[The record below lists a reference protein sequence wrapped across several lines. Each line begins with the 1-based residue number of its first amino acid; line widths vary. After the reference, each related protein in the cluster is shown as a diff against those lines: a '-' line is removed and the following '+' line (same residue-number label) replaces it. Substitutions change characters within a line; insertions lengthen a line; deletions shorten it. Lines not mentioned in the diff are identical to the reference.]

1 VNDAGGHADLTAGLD
16 GLLVEAD
23 AAVAR
28 RRTLPDA
35 RFPIHTC
42 YVPADAYTAATIGEW
57 GEQARQVL
65 AAHAE
70 HPELPDVLGLT
81 PQLLAEVLPRA
92 QAMLELRPVQDLRI
106 DFEDG
111 YGLRSDAEEDTHA
124 ALAATALAATRDRTG
139 WAGLRVRSMEA
150 ATRQRAVRTLA
161 GFLAA
166 LQAAG
171 GDPTGLIVTL
181 PKVSHPDQVRA
192 MSVICFR
199 LEARHNLP
207 PGTLRLEVQIELP
220 AAVLAADGTAP
231 AGAFI
236 DAAGGRCD
244 GLHFGTYDYSAA
256 LGIDPA
262 EQRADHPA
270 AEHAKAVLQL
280 AAAGRGVRVVDG
292 SSNVLPIGS
301 AVLDA
306 WRIQARIVRRALVLG
321 ITQGWDLHPAQLP
334 CRYLVTLGHLRSG
347 VPTACARLSAY
358 RSRAAGGFLDEPA
371 TEAALRGF
379 LDRALVLGAM
389 DPDEAPRPPERVH
402 SGPTAIHGGP
412 NAETTVS

>member
-1 VNDAGGHADLTAGLD
+1 VSDDAASADLTAGLD
-16 GLLVEAD
+16 ALLAQAD

-28 RRTLPDA
+28 RLPVPSG

-42 YVPADAYTAATIGEW
+42 YVPADAYTTATVEDW
-57 GEQARQVL
+57 GYRARRVL
-65 AAHAE
+65 TAHAE
-70 HPELPDVLGLT
+70 HPDLPDVLGLT
-81 PQLLAEVLPRA
+81 PELLAQVLPRA
-92 QAMLELRPVQDLRI
+92 RAMLDRMPVQDLRI

-111 YGLRSDAEEDTHA
+111 YGRQTEAEEDRHA
-124 ALAATALAATRDRTG
+124 SLAATALATTRGRTG
-139 WAGLRVRSMEA
+139 WAGLRIRSMEA
-150 ATRQRAVRTLA
+150 PTRDRGVRTLG

-166 LQAAG
+166 FCDAG

-192 MSVICFR
+192 VDLVCAR
-199 LEARHNLP
+199 LEVRHGLP
-207 PGTLRLEVQIELP
+207 AGALRLEVQIELP

-231 AGAFI
+231 AVAFL

-280 AAAGRGVRVVDG
+280 AAAGRGARVVDG
-292 SSNVLPIGS
+292 SSNVLPLGG

-306 WRIQARIVRRALVLG
+306 WRIQARIVRRALVHG
-321 ITQGWDLHPAQLP
+321 VSQGWDLHPAQLP
-334 CRYLVTLGHLRSG
+334 CRYLVTLGHFRSG
-347 VPTACARLSAY
+347 VPAARARLSAY
-358 RSRAAGGFLDEPA
+358 RSRADAGFLDEPA

-379 LDRALVLGAM
+379 LDRARLLGAI
-389 DPDEAPRPPERVH
+389 DPDEAP
-402 SGPTAIHGGP
+402 
-412 NAETTVS
+412 

>member
-1 VNDAGGHADLTAGLD
+1 VVSDDLAAGLD
-16 GLLVEAD
+16 ALLADAD

-28 RRTLPDA
+28 RQPA
-35 RFPIHTC
+35 PGGRFPIHTC
-42 YVPADAYTAATIGEW
+42 YVPADVYTAETVDRW
-57 GEQARQVL
+57 GSHARQAL
-65 AAHAE
+65 DEYAG
-70 HPELPDVLGLT
+70 HPDLPEALGLS
-81 PQLLAEVLPRA
+81 PDLLAEVVPRTR
-92 QAMLELRPVQDLRI
+92 AMLDRMPVQDLRI

-111 YGLRSDAEEDTHA
+111 YGRRPDAEEDAHVTH
-124 ALAATALAATRDRTG
+124 AATALAGTRTRTD
-139 WAGLRVRSMEA
+139 WAGLRIRSMEV
-150 ATRQRAVRTLA
+150 ATRHRAVRTLA

-166 LQAAG
+166 FCAAG
-171 GDPTGLIVTL
+171 GGPTGLIVTL

-192 MSVICFR
+192 MDLVCAR
-199 LEARHNLP
+199 LESRHGLP
-207 PGTLRLEVQIELP
+207 AATLRLEVQIELP

-231 AGAFI
+231 AVAFL

-292 SSNVLPIGS
+292 SSNVLPVGD

-321 ITQGWDLHPAQLP
+321 ISQGWDLHPGQLP

-347 VPTACARLSAY
+347 APAAGARLTAY

-371 TEAALRGF
+371 TEAALQGF
-379 LDRALVLGAM
+379 LDRAVALGAV
-389 DPDEAPRPPERVH
+389 DPDEF
-402 SGPTAIHGGP
+402 G
-412 NAETTVS
+412 

>member
-1 VNDAGGHADLTAGLD
+1 V
-16 GLLVEAD
+16 LV
-23 AAVAR
+23 
-28 RRTLPDA
+28 
-35 RFPIHTC
+35 
-42 YVPADAYTAATIGEW
+42 
-57 GEQARQVL
+57 
-65 AAHAE
+65 AHAG
-70 HPELPDVLGLT
+70 HPDLPAVLGLT
-81 PQLLAEVLPRA
+81 PELLAEVLPRA
-92 QAMLELRPVQDLRI
+92 RTMLDRMPVQDLRI

-111 YGLRSDAEEDTHA
+111 YGRRSDAAEDMHA

-161 GFLAA
+161 RFLAA
-166 LQAAG
+166 LRAAD

-192 MSVICFR
+192 IGLICSR
-199 LEARHNLP
+199 LEARHDLP
-207 PGTLRLEVQIELP
+207 AGTLRLEVQIELP

-231 AGAFI
+231 CGGFI

-244 GLHFGTYDYSAA
+244 GLHFGTYDYTAA

-280 AAAGRGVRVVDG
+280 AAAERGVRVVDG
-292 SSNVLPIGS
+292 SSNVLPVGDT
-301 AVLDA
+301 VLEG

-334 CRYLVTLGHLRSG
+334 CRYLVTLGHLRAG

-389 DPDEAPRPPERVH
+389 DPGEAP
-402 SGPTAIHGGP
+402 
-412 NAETTVS
+412 

>member
-1 VNDAGGHADLTAGLD
+1 MTDHAASSDLTAGLD
-16 GLLVEAD
+16 ALLAAAD
-23 AAVAR
+23 TAVAR
-28 RRTLPDA
+28 RQAAPGG

-42 YVPADAYTAATIGEW
+42 YVPADAYTAETVEEW
-57 GEQARQVL
+57 GSHARQVL
-65 AAHAE
+65 EAYAE
-70 HPELPDVLGLT
+70 HPDLPEALGLARD
-81 PQLLAEVLPRA
+81 LLAEVLPRTR
-92 QAMLELRPVQDLRI
+92 AMLDRMPVQDLRI

-111 YGLRSDAEEDTHA
+111 YGRRHDAEEDAHVTH
-124 ALAATALAATRDRTG
+124 AATALAATRTRTD
-139 WAGLRVRSMEA
+139 WAGLRIRSMEA
-150 ATRQRAVRTLA
+150 ATRHRAVRTLA

-166 LQAAG
+166 FCAAG

-192 MSVICFR
+192 LDLVCAR
-199 LEARHNLP
+199 LESRHGLP
-207 PGTLRLEVQIELP
+207 AATLRVEVQIELP

-231 AGAFI
+231 AVAFL

-292 SSNVLPIGS
+292 SSNVLPVGD

-321 ITQGWDLHPAQLP
+321 INQGWDLHPGQLP
-334 CRYLVTLGHLRSG
+334 CRYLVSLGHLRSG
-347 VPTACARLSAY
+347 APAAGARLTAY

-371 TEAALRGF
+371 TEAALQGF
-379 LDRALVLGAM
+379 LDRAVALGAV
-389 DPDEAPRPPERVH
+389 DPDEF
-402 SGPTAIHGGP
+402 G
-412 NAETTVS
+412 